1 MNSIIMTIENYS
13 KKFQEAKRN
22 GTRLYSDSHIILGYK
37 LRLQVDLNGCKDG
50 KGTHMS
56 VSVQLMND
64 GAHTKP
70 FDKAINLILIHPDDQ
85 NKCIR
90 RIFKRDE
97 EEAIPEG
104 KHELKIRTIFSS
116 ILGPDG
122 YTKFITLKELHDGGF
137 IKNDILYIRCVVES

>member
-1 MNSIIMTIENYS
+1 MTIESYY

-22 GTRLYSDSHIILGYK
+22 GTRLYSDSHIILGYV
-37 LRLQVDLNGCKDG
+37 LRLQVDLNGCRDG

-64 GAHTKP
+64 GAHMKP
-70 FDKAINLILIHPDDQ
+70 FDKAIDFILIHPDDQ

-97 EEAIPEG
+97 REAIPGG
-104 KHELKIRTIFSS
+104 KLTWQRKIFLEVFESLYEL
-116 ILGPDG
+116 DG
-122 YTKFITLKELHDGGF
+122 FTKFITLKELHDGGF
-137 IKNDILYIRCVVES
+137 IKNDILYIRCVVEL